1 MDLYT
6 SSINSMGMQ
15 NNASNLHA
23 GSQNTAQMLQQQR
36 QVPTAARNKEEK
48 EVLEHFSGVVS

>member
-1 MDLYT
+1 
-6 SSINSMGMQ
+6 MGMQ